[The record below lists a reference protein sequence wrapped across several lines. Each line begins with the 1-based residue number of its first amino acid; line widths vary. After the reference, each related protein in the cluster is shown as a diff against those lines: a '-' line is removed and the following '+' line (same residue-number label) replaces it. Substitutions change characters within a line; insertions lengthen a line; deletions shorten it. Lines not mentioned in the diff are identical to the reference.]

1 MDDDAEI
8 DYTVTEGPLFT
19 SEEMVAGLKV
29 TNLVQST
36 QYLVYAVAVL
46 CKVLKWKLDV
56 SQFNIVGT
64 VSEINLFK
72 KKDRILYWYRDIK
85 ELINLWS
92 S

>member
-1 MDDDAEI
+1 MDDVAEI

-19 SEEMVAGLKV
+19 SEEMAAGLKV

>member
-1 MDDDAEI
+1 MDDVAEI

>member
-1 MDDDAEI
+1 MDDVAEI

-36 QYLVYAVAVL
+36 QYLVYAVAVQ